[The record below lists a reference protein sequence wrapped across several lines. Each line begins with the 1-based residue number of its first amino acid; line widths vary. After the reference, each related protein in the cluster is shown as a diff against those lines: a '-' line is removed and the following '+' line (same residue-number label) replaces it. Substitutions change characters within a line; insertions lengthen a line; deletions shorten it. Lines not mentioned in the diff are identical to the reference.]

1 MKNNDFEY
9 NYVAPTSEERK
20 EIESIRNAYIKPTA
34 SSGKLEKLRRLD
46 FKVKNTP
53 IIVALVM
60 GVVGILTFGVGL
72 TMMLEWNIILWG
84 IVVSIVGLVP
94 VALAYPAY
102 IRIGKNLREKHSQEI
117 ICLSDELLNEGKTND

>member
-20 EIESIRNAYIKPTA
+20 EIESIRNAYIKPGA

>member
-20 EIESIRNAYIKPTA
+20 EIESIRNTYIKPTT

-117 ICLSDELLNEGKTND
+117 ISLSEGKTND

>member
-20 EIESIRNAYIKPTA
+20 EIESIRNTYIKPTT

-117 ICLSDELLNEGKTND
+117 ISLSDELLNEGKTND

>member
-84 IVVSIVGLVP
+84 IVV
-94 VALAYPAY
+94 
-102 IRIGKNLREKHSQEI
+102 
-117 ICLSDELLNEGKTND
+117 